1 MKTNLKSFYSIMNDK
16 DHVDICI
23 TKCRT
28 ALMFMTVFN
37 DETLKEFLA
46 FQPFVLTQTSYYNKE
61 FRIFPSFSRPR
72 LWLLFPRVS

>member
-1 MKTNLKSFYSIMNDK
+1 MIADLKSFYSIMNDK

-46 FQPFVLTQTSYYNKE
+46 FQPFVLTQT
-61 FRIFPSFSRPR
+61 
-72 LWLLFPRVS
+72 